1 MSNTE
6 TVKDIQTM
14 STEEL
19 AAKLNRREKF
29 EFWNVLT
36 NEYYSNENI
45 AGSRHVPLDTIGREV
60 ASTNLPKDTEIVVY
74 CAGPQCPQSGM
85 VVEKLLTYGYT
96 NVLAYEGGLEEWEA
110 AGLPIVQDSPEAVV
124 PQMTRQTGKIEGAC
138 CH

>member
-1 MSNTE
+1 MSDTE
-6 TVKDIQTM
+6 TVKDIQTI

-19 AAKLNRREKF
+19 AAKLDRREKF

-36 NEYYSNENI
+36 SQYYSNENI

-60 ASTNLPKDTEIVVY
+60 AGGDLPKDTEIVVY

-85 VVEKLLTYGYT
+85 AVEKLLTYGYT
-96 NVLAYEGGLEEWEA
+96 NVKAYEGGLEEWEE
-110 AGLPIVQDSPEAVV
+110 AGLPIEQDAAAHQTNSIPAKVQ
-124 PQMTRQTGKIEGAC
+124 GAS